1 MLYSTAMT
9 QRLYYSDSYTRQ
21 FAARVIEHLTVD
33 GQSAVVLDRSFFYPA
48 SGGQPADRGTIG
60 GVPVLDVT
68 VRESD
73 KAVLHV
79 LERPVA
85 ESEAACELDWARRF
99 DAMQQHTG
107 QHILSQ
113 AFLRAANAAT
123 ISFHLGGDSVTIDL
137 DVEPA
142 RLPPAALERAEEV
155 ANRAV
160 TGNLPVRAWFPAADE
175 LATLPLRKTPDVDGP
190 LRVVAIGDFDFNAC
204 GGTHVAATGEVGLIK
219 IIKTEK
225 QKKATRIEFRC
236 GARALADYGRKNAL
250 LTQLAADFSCGVPE
264 VPQAVSKLRDEA
276 QAARKDL
283 RAAREAVM
291 DHEAQTLLD
300 SIPAVDG
307 RRVIRQAYPQRDM
320 AELRGLAARLA
331 AAAGT
336 VALLGAAGEK
346 AQLVF
351 ARADDV
357 PVDMKAL
364 LLPALAALGSGRG
377 GGDARLAQGGGM
389 SAPWEAV
396 AAALQQAE
404 NELRK

>member
-1 MLYSTAMT
+1 MT

-21 FAARVIEHLTVD
+21 FAARVIEQLTVD
-33 GQSAVVLDRSFFYPA
+33 GQPAVVLDQTFFYPA

-60 GVPVLDVT
+60 GVPVLDVI

-79 LERPVA
+79 LERPAA
-85 ESEAACELDWARRF
+85 EGEAACELDWARRF
-99 DAMQQHTG
+99 DHMQQHTG

-137 DVEPA
+137 DVEPT
-142 RLPPAALERAEEV
+142 RLPPAVLERAEDI

-175 LATLPLRKTPDVDGP
+175 LAKLPLRKTPDVDGP

-225 QKKATRIEFRC
+225 QKKVTRIEFRC
-236 GARALADYGRKNAL
+236 GARALTDYSRKNAL
-250 LTQLAADFSCGVPE
+250 LNQLAADFSCGVPE

-291 DHEAQTLLD
+291 DHEAQALLD
-300 SIPAVDG
+300 SAPAVDG

-357 PVDMKAL
+357 PLDMKAM
-364 LLPALAALGSGRG
+364 LLPVLAALGSGRG

-389 SAPWEAV
+389 SVPWEAV